1 MFILMLIED
10 NEDDVF
16 LTLRAVKKICPQC
29 DIDVANDGQKGID
42 CIFDK
47 ECVKTI
53 DLILLDLNLPK
64 VNGLEILRRVKSDP
78 AKAHIP
84 VVILTSSS
92 FEGDM
97 KKAKE
102 YGADMYVVKP
112 LDPIEFRSKVKEI
125 LEYYLPKQNL

>member
-16 LTLRAVKKICPQC
+16 LTSRVVKKLCPEC
-29 DIDVANDGQKGID
+29 DIDVATDGQKGLD
-42 CIFDK
+42 CIFDP
-47 ECVKTI
+47 ECSKTI

-64 VNGLEILRRVKSDP
+64 VNGLEILRRIKTDP
-78 AKAHIP
+78 AKASIP

-97 KKAKE
+97 QKAKE
-102 YGADMYVVKP
+102 YGADRYVVKS
-112 LDPIEFRSKVKEI
+112 LDPIEFRLKVKEV
-125 LEYYLPKQNL
+125 LDHYLPKR

>member
-16 LTLRAVKKICPQC
+16 LTLRAVRKICPEC
-29 DIDVANDGQKGID
+29 DIDVATDGQKGLD
-42 CIFDK
+42 CIFNQ

-64 VNGLEILRRVKSDP
+64 VNGLEILRKVKSDP
-78 AKAHIP
+78 VRAKIP

-97 KKAKE
+97 RKAKE

-112 LDPIEFRSKVKEI
+112 LDPVEFRSKIREI
-125 LEYYLPKQNL
+125 LNLYLPKR